1 MDTKQTGCVGHTVFK
16 CSLPAPEF
24 GVVDVFKF
32 LFADA
37 GYPVSQKFNE
47 VQSGFKRVFKRR
59 HVEVLLQAAVTDC
72 RLTESEE
79 VHLLKKNA
87 SVSSSINVTPG
98 CKCAS
103 TGKKFPRAVYFFC
116 AIYAQINGVWKF
128 SSDFLFILWFKMFT
142 N

>member
-1 MDTKQTGCVGHTVFK
+1 MFK

-32 LFADA
+32 PFADA

-103 TGKKFPRAVYFFC
+103 TGKKFPRAVYFFAQSMHKLTVFGSLA
-116 AIYAQINGVWKF
+116 AISCSYSGLKCLLTDA
-128 SSDFLFILWFKMFT
+128 
-142 N
+142 

>member
-1 MDTKQTGCVGHTVFK
+1 MDTNQTGCVGHTVFK

-79 VHLLKKNA
+79 VHA
-87 SVSSSINVTPG
+87 SVSSSINVTVG
-98 CKCAS
+98 CKCAT
-103 TGKKFPRAVYFFC
+103 TGKKFPRAVYFF
-116 AIYAQINGVWKF
+116 AQ
-128 SSDFLFILWFKMFT
+128 SMHILTVFGSLATISCSYSGLKCLLT
-142 N
+142 DA

>member
-1 MDTKQTGCVGHTVFK
+1 MLNFTSAKKTLEKLGSFIPSLRTQEKEAVGHKTGHMGHTVFK

-24 GVVDVFKF
+24 GVIDVFKF

-59 HVEVLLQAAVTDC
+59 HVDVLLQAAVTDC

-79 VHLLKKNA
+79 VHLLEKNA
-87 SVSSSINVTPG
+87 SVS
-98 CKCAS
+98 
-103 TGKKFPRAVYFFC
+103 
-116 AIYAQINGVWKF
+116 
-128 SSDFLFILWFKMFT
+128 
-142 N
+142 